1 MPSVCALLHA
11 LAAGGAREGF
21 PIQAAMVMCYMDLSK
36 LLHGFVKV
44 VTWICQCFSL
54 YIAFAAGG
62 ERASPAR
69 QAAMVM

>member
-1 MPSVCALLHA
+1 MSLVCALLHA
-11 LAAGGAREGF
+11 LAARGEREGF
-21 PIQAAMVMCYMDLSK
+21 PRQAAMVMCYMDLSK

-44 VTWICQCFSL
+44 VTWICQCFL
-54 YIAFAAGG
+54 CIAFAAGG